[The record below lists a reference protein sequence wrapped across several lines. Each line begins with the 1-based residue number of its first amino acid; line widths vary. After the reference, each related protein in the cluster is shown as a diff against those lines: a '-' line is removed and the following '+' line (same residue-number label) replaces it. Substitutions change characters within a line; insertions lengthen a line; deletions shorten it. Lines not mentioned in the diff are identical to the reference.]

1 MNINPIKT
9 KRDYND
15 ALARIEDLM
24 EAEFNTPEGDELDVL
39 TTLVENYEEKALPI
53 KFKEKN
59 EKRYKK
65 ERARKTLGHECTGSN
80 RTIGIWEAVY
90 KKGSMPK
97 T

>member
-1 MNINPIKT
+1 MITPHEEELLVLIEKIKNEV
-9 KRDYND
+9 KCCCSWHRYRDITIYCD
-15 ALARIEDLM
+15 QLIE
-24 EAEFNTPEGDELDVL
+24 
-39 TTLVENYEEKALPI
+39 KI
-53 KFKEKN
+53 KEKN
-59 EKRYKK
+59 EKRHKK